1 MKKDQLITLVNNL
14 KIDLKYLKQNLQ
26 LRLDNNNIN
35 ATSAKYQHQYA
46 EQAGVSEAWII
57 MDNIIFERSIKFIE
71 EIEQSL
77 DI

>member
-35 ATSAKYQHQYA
+35 TTSEKYQHQYA
-46 EQAGVSEAWII
+46 EQAGVFEAWII
-57 MDNIIFERSIKFIE
+57 MDNIIFERSIKSIE